1 MKLWGGNTKMSR
13 QVRLKKAGIVAM
25 GVMVGASALLAGC
38 GSDKSPAASGK
49 GNNTAENKGPLKLSI
64 MTLMYAEPPKADSEV
79 QKKIEEFTNTKL
91 DISWVPNSSYK
102 EKVNVTIASGELPKA
117 LLVQNNKDS
126 NILSAVRSGVFWE
139 IGPYLNDYPNLS
151 KMNKSVFDNIKV
163 DGKIYGLYRAR
174 DLSTY
179 GIIFRSD
186 WLKSLGLTEP
196 KTIDEL
202 YNVLKAF
209 TLNDPD
215 KNGKQDTVG
224 LTEEK
229 TMDGFNVVA
238 SFLGA
243 PNGWEV
249 KDGKLSPDF
258 LTPEYFE
265 AMKFYKK
272 LYDEKLI
279 KQDFPVLNNQQKKD
293 DINQGKA
300 GAVISNMIDGANY
313 QASLS
318 KTFPGADV
326 DVVSRIK
333 GPKGERTPGGIGYNS
348 VVMFPKSSVK
358 TEAELKQILGFYDK
372 MSDQKMLDLLGWG
385 VEGKHY
391 KLEDGKPVFI
401 DQKLQDTE
409 VGSSYLQLQIA
420 KYTAK
425 TTGKETPLMEKYGK
439 MIKENESIAV
449 NNPTNPLVSE
459 TQTTKGNELRPIIE
473 DARTKYIL
481 GKIDE
486 AGWKQAIEQ
495 WRKAGGDKVIE
506 EFTAQYAK
514 NAK

>member
-1 MKLWGGNTKMSR
+1 MKRYMKMR
-13 QVRLKKAGIVAM
+13 KTGMAAM
-25 GVMVGASALLAGC
+25 GLVIGASAMLAGC
-38 GSDKSPAASGK
+38 SSEPAKNTPAPAAPAGGAK
-49 GNNTAENKGPLKLSI
+49 TPEKQEPLKLSI
-64 MTLMYAEPPKADSEV
+64 MSLMYAEPPKADSDV
-79 QKKIEEFTNTKL
+79 QKKIEAYTNTKL
-91 DISWVPNSSYK
+91 DISWVPNSTYK
-102 EKVNVTIASGELPKA
+102 DKVNVTIGSGELPKV

-126 NILSAVRSGVFWE
+126 NILSAIRSGTFWE
-139 IGPYLNDYPNLS
+139 VGPYIDQYPNLS

-174 DLSTY
+174 DLSTF

-186 WLKSLGLTEP
+186 WLKNVGLSAP
-196 KTIDEL
+196 KTIDEF

-229 TMDGFNVVA
+229 TMEGFTAVA
-238 SFLGA
+238 SYMGA
-243 PNGWEV
+243 PNDWEV

-258 LTPEYFE
+258 LAPEYFE

-293 DINQGKA
+293 DINTGKA
-300 GAVISNMIDGANY
+300 GAVVSNMIDGAGY
-313 QASLS
+313 QANLA

-326 DVVSRIK
+326 DVVSRIQ
-333 GPKGERTPGGIGYNS
+333 GPKGERSKGGTGYNS
-348 VVMFPKSSVK
+348 VFMFPKSSVK
-358 TEAELKQILGFYDK
+358 TEAELKQILAFFDK
-372 MSDQKMLDLLGWG
+372 ISDQNMLDLLGWG
-385 VEGKHY
+385 VEGRHY
-391 KLEDGKPVFI
+391 KMEDGKPVFI
-401 DQKLQDTE
+401 DQKLFDTE
-409 VGSSYLQLQIA
+409 VGSSYLQLQVA

-439 MIKENESIAV
+439 MIKENEGIAV
-449 NNPTNPLVSE
+449 NNASNPLVSD
-459 TQTTKGNELRPIIE
+459 TQTTKGNELKQIIE
-473 DARTKYIL
+473 DARTKFVL

-486 AGWKQAIEQ
+486 AGWQKAIEQ

>member
-1 MKLWGGNTKMSR
+1 MKRQLKMR
-13 QVRLKKAGIVAM
+13 RTGITVISII
-25 GVMVGASALLAGC
+25 VGAAALLTGC
-38 GSDKSPAASGK
+38 GSDSSPAAGGTGTSAA
-49 GNNTAENKGPLKLSI
+49 TASKEPLKLSI
-64 MTLMYAEPPKADSEV
+64 MTLMYAEPPKADSDV
-79 QKKIEEFTNTKL
+79 QKKIEEYTNTKL

-102 EKVNVTIASGELPKA
+102 DKVNVTIGSGELPKA
-117 LLVQNNKDS
+117 MLVQNNKDS
-126 NILSAVRSGVFWE
+126 NILSAIRSGMFWE
-139 IGPYLNDYPNLS
+139 VGPYLSAYPNLS

-174 DLSTY
+174 DLSTS
-179 GIIFRSD
+179 GIIFRND
-186 WLKSLGLTEP
+186 WLKTVGLSEP
-196 KTIDEL
+196 KTMDEL
-202 YNVLKAF
+202 YNILNAF
-209 TLNDPD
+209 TFNDPD

-229 TMDGFNVVA
+229 VMDGFNTVA
-238 SFLGA
+238 SYMGA

-258 LTPEYFE
+258 LSPEYYE

-300 GAVISNMIDGANY
+300 GAVISNMIDAAGY
-313 QASLS
+313 QATLT
-318 KTFPGADV
+318 KTFPGADI

-333 GPKGERTPGGIGYNS
+333 GPKGERTYGGQGYNS
-348 VVMFPKSSVK
+348 VFMFPKSSVK

-372 MSDQKMLDLLGWG
+372 LSDQKMLDLLGWG
-385 VEGKHY
+385 IEGRHFKVE
-391 KLEDGKPVFI
+391 EGKPVFI

-409 VGSSYLQLQIA
+409 VGSNYLQLQVA

-425 TTGKETPLMEKYGK
+425 TTGKETQLMEKYGK
-439 MIKENESIAV
+439 MIRDNEAIAV
-449 NNPTNPLVSE
+449 NNPSNPLDSS
-459 TQTTKGNELRPIIE
+459 TQTTKGSELKQII
-473 DARTKYIL
+473 DDSRTKFVL
-481 GKIDE
+481 GKLDE

-506 EFTAQYAK
+506 EFSAQYAK

>member
-1 MKLWGGNTKMSR
+1 MKRQMKMR
-13 QVRLKKAGIVAM
+13 RTGITAISVI
-25 GVMVGASALLAGC
+25 VGATALLTGC
-38 GSDKSPAASGK
+38 GSDSSPAAGGTGTSAA
-49 GNNTAENKGPLKLSI
+49 TANKEPLKLSI
-64 MTLMYAEPPKADSEV
+64 MTLMYAEPPKADSDV
-79 QKKIEEFTNTKL
+79 QKKIEEYTNTKL

-102 EKVNVTIASGELPKA
+102 DKVNVTIGSGELPKA
-117 LLVQNNKDS
+117 MLVQNNKDS
-126 NILSAVRSGVFWE
+126 NILSAVRSGMFWE
-139 IGPYLNDYPNLS
+139 VGPYLSAYPNLS

-163 DGKIYGLYRAR
+163 DGKTYGLYRAR
-174 DLSTY
+174 DLSTS

-186 WLKSLGLTEP
+186 WLKTVGLSEP
-196 KTIDEL
+196 KTMDEL

-209 TLNDPD
+209 TMNDPD

-229 TMDGFNVVA
+229 VMDGFNTLA
-238 SFLGA
+238 SYMGA

-258 LTPEYFE
+258 LSSEYYE

-300 GAVISNMIDGANY
+300 GTVISNMIDAAGY
-313 QASLS
+313 QATLT
-318 KTFPGADV
+318 KTFPGADI

-333 GPKGERTPGGIGYNS
+333 GPKGERTYGGQGYNS
-348 VVMFPKSSVK
+348 VFMFPKSSVK
-358 TEAELKQILGFYDK
+358 TEAELKQILGFFDK
-372 MSDQKMLDLLGWG
+372 LSDQKMLDLLGWG
-385 VEGKHY
+385 IEGRHY
-391 KLEDGKPVFI
+391 KVEESKPVFI

-409 VGSSYLQLQIA
+409 VGSSYLQLQVA

-425 TTGKETPLMEKYGK
+425 TTGKETKLMEKYGK
-439 MIKENESIAV
+439 MIRDNEAIAV
-449 NNPTNPLVSE
+449 NNPSNPLDSN
-459 TQTTKGNELRPIIE
+459 TQTTKGSELKQII
-473 DARTKYIL
+473 DDSRTKFVL
-481 GKIDE
+481 GKLDE

-506 EFTAQYAK
+506 EFSAQYAK

>member
-1 MKLWGGNTKMSR
+1 MNRKKAMR
-13 QVRLKKAGIVAM
+13 KAGIATM
-25 GVMVGASALLAGC
+25 GVMVGAAALLAGC
-38 GSDKSPAASGK
+38 GNDKSPAAGGT
-49 GNNTAENKGPLKLSI
+49 GNSSAPEAKGPLNLSI

-79 QKKIEEFTNTKL
+79 QKKIEEYTNTKL

-102 EKVNVTIASGELPKA
+102 EKVNVTIASGELPRA

-126 NILSAVRSGVFWE
+126 NILSAVRAGVFWE
-139 IGPYLNDYPNLS
+139 VGPYLNDYPNLA
-151 KMNKSVFDNIKV
+151 KMNKTVFDNIKV

-174 DLSTY
+174 DLSTS

-186 WLKSLGLTEP
+186 WLKNVGLSEP
-196 KTIDEL
+196 KTVDDL
-202 YNVLKAF
+202 YNMLKAF

-215 KNGKQDTVG
+215 KNGKADTVG

-229 TMDGFNVVA
+229 EMPGFLVVA
-238 SFLGA
+238 SYMGA
-243 PNGWEV
+243 PNGFEV
-249 KDGKLSPDF
+249 KDGKMSPDF
-258 LTPEYFE
+258 LSPEYFE

-279 KQDFPVLNNQQKKD
+279 KQDFPVLNTQQKKD

-300 GAVISNMIDGANY
+300 GAVISNMIDGASY
-313 QASLS
+313 QASLTKS
-318 KTFPGADV
+318 FPGADV
-326 DVVSRIK
+326 DVVSRIT
-333 GPKGERTPGGIGYNS
+333 GPKGERTPGGLGYNS
-348 VVMFPKSSVK
+348 VFMFPKSSVK

-385 VEGKHY
+385 IEGRHY

-409 VGSSYLQLQIA
+409 VGSSYLQLQVA

-439 MIKENESIAV
+439 MIKDNESIAV
-449 NNPTNPLVSE
+449 GNPTNPLVSE
-459 TQTTKGNELRPIIE
+459 TQTTKGSELKPIID
-473 DARTKYIL
+473 DARTKFIL
-481 GKIDE
+481 GKLDE

-506 EFTAQYAK
+506 EFNVQNGK
-514 NAK
+514 NGK